1 MNSSDQ
7 IEAERTSLRTLQKIL
22 ISLLRCPVGEGST
35 WLNGF
40 ERGHN
45 LAIRSILEM
54 TDTHPELFR

>member
-7 IEAERTSLRTLQKIL
+7 IVAERKSLHTLQQLL
-22 ISLLRCPVGEGST
+22 IGLLRCPIGEDGT

-45 LAIRSILEM
+45 LAVRSILEM